1 MGELDCPS
9 GHEYNKTPDVVMLS
23 LPGPQHSNSQQLR
36 VVGEVKVLAQPIS
49 YMRDLHC
56 MYGFITSYDQTIFLR
71 QIRAEGSWRI
81 EHSPVIKSCGRYA
94 PGGHAA
100 QSTGPDSLS

>member
-23 LPGPQHSNSQQLR
+23 LPDPQHSNSQQLR
-36 VVGEVKVLAQPIS
+36 VVGEVKVL
-49 YMRDLHC
+49 YH
-56 MYGFITSYDQTIFLR
+56 QTIFLR

-81 EHSPVIKSCGRYA
+81 EHSPVIKSRGRYA